1 MFSRLKRIISL
12 LQQSGELRKHRQ
24 LRIGW
29 FDQHS
34 NESLNVEQSPVEYL
48 GMKYNLDYQLARK
61 SLGTVGLPGH
71 AHTVKIKDLSG
82 GQKSRVALSEL
93 SLGAPDML
101 ILVRFLFLF
110 IFAI

>member
-1 MFSRLKRIISL
+1 
-12 LQQSGELRKHRQ
+12 

-34 NESLNVEQSPVEYL
+34 NESLNVEQTPLEYL
-48 GMKYNLDYQLARK
+48 CMKFKLDAQLAHK

-71 AHTVKIKDLSG
+71 AHGVKIKDLSG

-93 SLGAPDML
+93 SLSAPDML
-101 ILVRFLFLF
+101 ILVSNATFLVK
-110 IFAI
+110 IFF